1 MEQSSYC
8 EVLVKV
14 VPTRLDRA
22 VQRLL
27 WSLFVFFLLAGM
39 VFFLPLLLGAL
50 ACLIGALVRGRGL
63 KLEYEYQYLDGS
75 LRIDRIIAMT
85 KRKKAG
91 RYELENLAVM
101 APEGHE
107 RLQEY
112 LKRPDLKRVDYSSRV
127 PEAEDRYVM
136 VFHGGGT
143 QYLTLN
149 PTPEM
154 VQLIWRAAPGKV
166 VRRKTQAI

>member
-14 VPTRLDRA
+14 VPTKLDKA
-22 VQRLL
+22 LQRLL
-27 WSLFVFFLLAGM
+27 WSLCVFFFVAGI
-39 VFFLPLLLGAL
+39 VFFLPLLLGTI
-50 ACLIGALVRGRGL
+50 ACLAIALVRRRRMN
-63 KLEYEYQYLDGS
+63 LEYEYQYLDGS
-75 LRIDRIIAMT
+75 LRIDRIIAMS

-101 APEGHE
+101 APEGDE

-127 PEAEDRYVM
+127 TEADNRYVM

-143 QYLTLN
+143 QYLLLN

-154 VQLIWRAAPGKV
+154 VQLIWRAAPSKV
-166 VRRKTQAI
+166 VRKRQS